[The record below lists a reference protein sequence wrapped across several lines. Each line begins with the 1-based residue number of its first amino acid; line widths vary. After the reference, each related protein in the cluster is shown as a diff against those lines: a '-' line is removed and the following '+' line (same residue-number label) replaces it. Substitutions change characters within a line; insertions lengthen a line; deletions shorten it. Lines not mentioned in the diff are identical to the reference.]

1 MSSKALADFD
11 KPPNKPGINFGDEES
26 TRKRLERLPTPPLE
40 GISETT
46 TEIVEDDDA
55 DVEMEDADNEEE
67 AAAAARSAAEKRE
80 ERLAAESLEAST
92 QLDSEPHGSNEM
104 LEDLNTSMLDTGTV
118 PDEAE
123 AMDIDEVDP
132 LDAFMSVLVEPSQS
146 QKAPGV
152 ASVANMKTK
161 QNEPEALFSDDDE
174 ELSTI
179 NANPGDILDMAT
191 KARPKKKDLPKI
203 DHAKV
208 NYETFRKDFYSPAAE
223 LANLSEEELAN
234 LRLSA
239 GITVKGNDVPAP
251 VLKFSQLG
259 LGKQAFLDVLQKLG
273 FEIPTSIQSQAIP
286 AISSGRDVI
295 GIAKTGSGKTMA
307 FLLPMFRHI
316 LDQRP
321 LAKLDGP
328 IGIILSPTREL
339 AIQIHKEC
347 KPWLKALN
355 LRAVCAFGGEPI
367 KYQIAELKRGV
378 EILLATPGRLIDLL
392 SANQGRVTNLRR
404 CTFVV
409 LDEADR
415 MFDMGFEPQVM
426 KILANIRPQRQTVL
440 FSATFNRSME
450 ALARKTLNKP
460 VEILVG
466 GKSVVAPEIQQLVEV
481 REEETKFVRVLQLLG
496 DLLNEDEGAK
506 ALIFVERQEKAEE
519 VMLAIMRKGYPTFTS
534 HGGKDQSERME
545 VMDDFKR
552 GIFPVLVAT
561 SLAARGLDV
570 KNLKLVINYDA
581 PRFLEDYVHRAGR
594 TGRAGNT
601 GLAVTFITEGEQ
613 QYSVDIAKALKQ
625 SGQDI
630 PAELQ
635 KLVDSFQDKV
645 KAGKEKISGS
655 GFGGKGLDR
664 LDQERDAVRNRE
676 RKVYKTGDEPEDE
689 EKKEEEEIKEEI
701 VVKAAGAPSTNIP
714 GVVEGIEDLMK
725 KIKVHK
731 TEVPVAGK
739 NPDKMSSVTD
749 AVAAINA
756 RLRKTGGKLVSPLLR
771 VSNSTL
777 TCIQDIRGHGGQTPI
792 DNKGPDAGAFHVSRS
807 SSRLINKSWN
817 TNSRD
822 RQRSKST
829 ISLKRPD
836 GLSLIVCT
844 PFLSSTTDPCSSFSF
859 SSALRSQE
867 EFNDNN
873 NKLNRHKCSE
883 NLGGNRDFYNFKG
896 HLLPERYIAYCRSTT
911 EAVYSGG
918 R

>member
-1 MSSKALADFD
+1 LSSKAHTDSE
-11 KPPNKPGINFGDEES
+11 KHSNKPGINFGDEES
-26 TRKRLERLPTPPLE
+26 TRKRLEKLPTPPLE
-40 GISETT
+40 DVGETT
-46 TEIVEDDDA
+46 NENREEDDA

-80 ERLAAESLEAST
+80 ERLAAESLEASA
-92 QLDSEPHGSNEM
+92 QHDELQRSNER
-104 LEDLNTSMLDTGTV
+104 LESVDASKLDIETV
-118 PDEAE
+118 SDQAE
-123 AMDIDEVDP
+123 PMDMEEVDA
-132 LDAFMSVLVEPSQS
+132 LDAFMSVLVEPGKS
-146 QKAPGV
+146 QKAPGI
-152 ASVANMKTK
+152 AGIDNIKTK
-161 QNEPEALFSDDDE
+161 QQEPEALFSDDDD

-179 NANPGDILDMAT
+179 NANPSDILDMAT

-203 DHAKV
+203 DHAKA
-208 NYETFRKDFYSPAAE
+208 NYEPFRKDFYSPAAE

-273 FEIPTSIQSQAIP
+273 FETPTSIQSQAIP

-316 LDQRP
+316 LDQKP

-367 KYQIAELKRGV
+367 KYQIAELKRGA

-404 CTFVV
+404 CTIVV

-466 GKSVVAPEIQQLVEV
+466 GKSVVAPEIQQVVEV

-496 DLLNEDEGAK
+496 DLLNEDEDAK

-519 VMLAIMRKGYPTFTS
+519 VMQAILKKGYPTFTS
-534 HGGKDQSERME
+534 HGGKDQSDRME

-552 GIFPVLVAT
+552 GIFPVLIAT

-570 KNLKLVINYDA
+570 KNLKLVVNYDA

-601 GLAVTFITEGEQ
+601 GRAVTFITEGEQ
-613 QYSVDIAKALKQ
+613 QYSGDIAKALKQ

-630 PAELQ
+630 PEELQ

-645 KAGKEKISGS
+645 KAGKEKVTGS

-676 RKVYKTGDEPEDE
+676 RKVYKTGDEPEEE
-689 EKKEEEEIKEEI
+689 EKKEEEVQEEI
-701 VVKAAGAPSTNIP
+701 VVKPAGAPSTNIP
-714 GVVEGIEDLMK
+714 GVAEGIEDLMK

-739 NPDKMSSVTD
+739 NQDKMSSVTD

-756 RLRKTGGKLVSPLLR
+756 RLRKTGGKLFHLR
-771 VSNSTL
+771 TFFKL
-777 TCIQDIRGHGGQTPI
+777 QTYM
-792 DNKGPDAGAFHVSRS
+792 HSRYTW
-807 SSRLINKSWN
+807 SWWPN
-817 TNSRD
+817 AD
-822 RQRSKST
+822 
-829 ISLKRPD
+829 
-836 GLSLIVCT
+836 
-844 PFLSSTTDPCSSFSF
+844 
-859 SSALRSQE
+859 
-867 EFNDNN
+867 
-873 NKLNRHKCSE
+873 
-883 NLGGNRDFYNFKG
+883 
-896 HLLPERYIAYCRSTT
+896 
-911 EAVYSGG
+911 
-918 R
+918 